1 VTESIALPPP
11 HSESNMMR
19 TNPNQPRPP
28 FQDRL
33 LLEVSRLK
41 EEAKALPP
49 GRDRDAMIRRVRQ
62 AETASHMDEWL
73 SSPGLQS
80 PR

>member
-1 VTESIALPPP
+1 
-11 HSESNMMR
+11 MMR

-28 FQDRL
+28 LQDRL

-49 GRDRDAMIRRVRQ
+49 GPPRDAMIRRVRQ